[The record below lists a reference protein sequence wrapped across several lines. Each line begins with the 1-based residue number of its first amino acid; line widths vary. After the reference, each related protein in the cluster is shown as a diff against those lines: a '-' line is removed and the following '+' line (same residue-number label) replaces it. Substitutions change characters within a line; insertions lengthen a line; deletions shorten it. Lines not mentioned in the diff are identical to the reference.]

1 MIIPVKYIILL
12 IELFSEC
19 KVTINKIKN
28 KLSYA
33 PTITIN
39 KFILYCLRFALSLHI
54 DINNSYITYGK

>member
-33 PTITIN
+33 STIKIN